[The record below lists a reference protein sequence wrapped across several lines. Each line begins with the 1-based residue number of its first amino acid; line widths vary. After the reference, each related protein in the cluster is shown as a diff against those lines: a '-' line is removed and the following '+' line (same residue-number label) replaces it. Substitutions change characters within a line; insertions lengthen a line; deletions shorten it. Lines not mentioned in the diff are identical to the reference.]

1 MPVYNVAILPGSSR
15 KRCRHS
21 AVSGFLCPAFQK
33 GEMIYGRNETRESIF
48 LCETL
53 PGRYDHR
60 GLEKRGIPAYSQSD
74 GSGEYMEIYM
84 GTSLFGENIYVDEN
98 DARRAEEIIR
108 GITLPADDSEDLSD
122 SSAIPDAR
130 QR

>member
-1 MPVYNVAILPGSSR
+1 MDAMKPVKVYSCA
-15 KRCRHS
+15 KR
-21 AVSGFLCPAFQK
+21 FQAD
-33 GEMIYGRNETRESIF
+33 MIIEALKSE
-48 LCETL
+48 
-53 PGRYDHR
+53 
-60 GLEKRGIPAYSQSD
+60 GIPAYSQSD

-122 SSAIPDAR
+122 SSAIPDAAKDR
-130 QR
+130 RMPVVRIISLIAAILFIIGVVAPVIADILP

>member
-1 MPVYNVAILPGSSR
+1 MNAMKPVKVYSCA
-15 KRCRHS
+15 KR
-21 AVSGFLCPAFQK
+21 FQAD
-33 GEMIYGRNETRESIF
+33 MIIEALKSE
-48 LCETL
+48 
-53 PGRYDHR
+53 
-60 GLEKRGIPAYSQSD
+60 GIPAYSQSD

-122 SSAIPDAR
+122 SSAIPDAAKDR
-130 QR
+130 RMPIVRIISLIAAILFIIGVVAPVIADIIP

>member
-1 MPVYNVAILPGSSR
+1 MDAMKPVKVYSCA
-15 KRCRHS
+15 KR
-21 AVSGFLCPAFQK
+21 FQAD
-33 GEMIYGRNETRESIF
+33 MIIEALKSE
-48 LCETL
+48 
-53 PGRYDHR
+53 
-60 GLEKRGIPAYSQSD
+60 GIPAYSQSD

-122 SSAIPDAR
+122 SSAIPDAAKDR
-130 QR
+130 RMPVVSIISLIAAILFIIGVVAPVIADIIP

>member
-1 MPVYNVAILPGSSR
+1 MDAMKPVKVYSCA
-15 KRCRHS
+15 KR
-21 AVSGFLCPAFQK
+21 FQAD
-33 GEMIYGRNETRESIF
+33 MIIEALKSE
-48 LCETL
+48 
-53 PGRYDHR
+53 
-60 GLEKRGIPAYSQSD
+60 GIPAYSQSD

-122 SSAIPDAR
+122 SSAIPDAAKDR
-130 QR
+130 RMPIVRIISLIAAILFIIGVVAPVIADIMP

>member
-1 MPVYNVAILPGSSR
+1 MKPVKVYSCA
-15 KRCRHS
+15 KR
-21 AVSGFLCPAFQK
+21 FQAD
-33 GEMIYGRNETRESIF
+33 MIIEALKSE
-48 LCETL
+48 
-53 PGRYDHR
+53 
-60 GLEKRGIPAYSQSD
+60 GIPAYSQSD

-122 SSAIPDAR
+122 SSAIPDAAKDR
-130 QR
+130 RMPVVRIISLIAAILFIIGVVAPVIVDIIP

>member
-1 MPVYNVAILPGSSR
+1 MDAMKPVKVYSCA
-15 KRCRHS
+15 KR
-21 AVSGFLCPAFQK
+21 FQAD
-33 GEMIYGRNETRESIF
+33 MIIEALKSE
-48 LCETL
+48 
-53 PGRYDHR
+53 
-60 GLEKRGIPAYSQSD
+60 GIPAYSQSD

-122 SSAIPDAR
+122 SSAIPDTAKDR
-130 QR
+130 RMPVVRIISLIAAILFIIGVVAPVIADIIP

>member
-1 MPVYNVAILPGSSR
+1 MDAMKPVKVYSCA
-15 KRCRHS
+15 KR
-21 AVSGFLCPAFQK
+21 FQAD
-33 GEMIYGRNETRESIF
+33 MIIEALKSE
-48 LCETL
+48 
-53 PGRYDHR
+53 
-60 GLEKRGIPAYSQSD
+60 GIPAYSQSD

-122 SSAIPDAR
+122 SSAIPDAAKDR
-130 QR
+130 RMPVVRIISLIAAILFIIGVVAPVIVDIIP

>member
-1 MPVYNVAILPGSSR
+1 MKPVKVYSCA
-15 KRCRHS
+15 KR
-21 AVSGFLCPAFQK
+21 FQAD
-33 GEMIYGRNETRESIF
+33 MIIEALKSE
-48 LCETL
+48 
-53 PGRYDHR
+53 
-60 GLEKRGIPAYSQSD
+60 GIPAYSQSD

-122 SSAIPDAR
+122 SSAIPDAAKDR
-130 QR
+130 RMPVVRIISLIAAILFIIGVVAPVIADIIP